1 MEQTVRCP
9 QGTPL
14 PTLRCPIRIDGEVH
28 KSAKGAPSIG
38 QHTADIAAEFHLR

>member
-1 MEQTVRCP
+1 MEQTIRCP

-14 PTLRCPIRIDGEVH
+14 LTLRCPIRIDGEIY

-38 QHTADIAAEFHLR
+38 QDTANISAEFELI